1 MMSKHNKQSQRK
13 QPNSRNRYIVV
24 GVALVLII
32 AAVLFASR
40 GTTSAAQHISPADY
54 QSQFITNGTSHMLI
68 DVRTPDEFATGHIH
82 GAVNISVDTLQS
94 HLDEVPRD
102 IPVVVYCHS
111 GNRSGQA
118 AQILTQAGYS
128 SLYDL
133 GGINTWE
140 AQGFPIE

>member
-1 MMSKHNKQSQRK
+1 MSKHSKPSQHK
-13 QPNSRNRYIVV
+13 QPTSRNKYIAA
-24 GVALVLII
+24 GVALVVII

-54 QSQFITNGTSHMLI
+54 QSQFASSTAPYMLI

-82 GAVNISVDTLQS
+82 GAVNISVDTLQN
-94 HLDEVPRD
+94 HLNEVPHD

-118 AQILTQAGYS
+118 AQILTQAGYTN
-128 SLYDL
+128 LYDL